1 MSKPASATI
10 PYPVDYQLSI
20 GRTIRLRLQEL
31 RAWGSTAEVRR
42 LEDCLARLQ
51 RPDFGACDACGV
63 LIAFMRLAADPAA
76 RFCED
81 CGAGCGG
88 AREQGRSPW

>member
-1 MSKPASATI
+1 MNAPPSATI

-20 GRTIRLRLQEL
+20 GRTIELRLQEL
-31 RAWGSTAEVRR
+31 RASGASAEIRR

-51 RPDFGACDACGV
+51 RPDFGACDGCGA

-76 RFCED
+76 RH
-81 CGAGCGG
+81 CGNCGG
-88 AREQGRSPW
+88 DRGADREPGRPPW

>member
-1 MSKPASATI
+1 MNESASATI

-20 GRTIRLRLQEL
+20 GRTIELRLQTL
-31 RAWGSTAEVRR
+31 RASGASAEIRR

-51 RPDFGACDACGV
+51 RPDFGACDGCGA

-76 RFCED
+76 RYCGD
-81 CGAGCGG
+81 CGADGG
-88 AREQGRSPW
+88 QGRSPWQRHL